1 MILRSTDEL
10 DGLAAL
16 ILDQLGS
23 GSLLLLEGEMGSGKT
38 TFVAALARQLGSDAS
53 VSSPTYTLVHEY
65 PTPEGTLVHIDA
77 WRLPDSNALERLG
90 LDNYLDTARLVAVE
104 WGGDLKATWP
114 EAALLRITAEADG
127 SRRFG
132 FEPGEVT

>member
-10 DGLAAL
+10 EGLARRV
-16 ILDQLGS
+16 LDQLGS
-23 GSLLLLEGEMGSGKT
+23 GALLLLEGEMGAGKT
-38 TFVAALARQLGSDAS
+38 TFVAALARQLGSEAS

-77 WRLPDSNALERLG
+77 WRLPDAGALERLG
-90 LDNYLDTARLVAVE
+90 LDNYLDTSRLVAVE

-114 EAALLRITAEADG
+114 DAALLRLTARADG
-127 SRRFG
+127 SRRFE
-132 FEPGEVT
+132 FEPGSAP